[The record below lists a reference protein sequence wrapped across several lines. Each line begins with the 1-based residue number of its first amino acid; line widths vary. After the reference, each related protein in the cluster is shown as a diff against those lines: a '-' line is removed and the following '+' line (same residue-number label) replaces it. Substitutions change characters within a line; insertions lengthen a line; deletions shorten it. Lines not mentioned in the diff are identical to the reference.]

1 MMDGQLEFH
10 ASKGCTEIGCENSGK
25 VDEFWFV
32 FATYLAQESLSS
44 YSSLPLG
51 IWFRSSSYLAFFF
64 ISVVPVL
71 GLGDVTG

>member
-32 FATYLAQESLSS
+32 CSPPTLL
-44 YSSLPLG
+44 
-51 IWFRSSSYLAFFF
+51 RSRC
-64 ISVVPVL
+64 PVTL
-71 GLGDVTG
+71 VCRWEFGLGHRVTWHFSSFL